1 MTQLQ
6 SGVLIEAL
14 SVSMGATG
22 MVIEKL
28 ATRRLPPVHARKGV
42 QMVATLVRDP
52 LWVLGFTL
60 LFLGLGTQV
69 LALTLAPISIV
80 QAVAA
85 CGITLFLVLSHFVLG
100 ERLNKI
106 EYLGIAAILTS
117 LLLLGMSV
125 NASDDHVSGS
135 ASLAGIFVL
144 SVPAM
149 IVGIIVFLL
158 TDRLNAATPRR
169 AHLKAPLFGIS
180 SGLLYGVGALALK
193 EMSTIV
199 KHHGLVDGVPR
210 VLISPG
216 IYLFLVS
223 TCLGFLVFQTA
234 LQRTMASVFV
244 PVNNVTSSSFFIVF
258 GTLLFHERFPSAET
272 PFLLRLGSFALI
284 LVGLAILA
292 LGKKPTAL
300 EEPTVEI
307 EVRPS
312 APSVEV
318 AAHAGT
324 NGGGHKLIPVPRVVD
339 PTAFLR
345 QRDREIAAASCSRE
359 TWEQYVHRLR
369 AERDANAWSRRA
381 QTVTDLGSSAVSVM
395 ERG

>member
-1 MTQLQ
+1 MTQLE

-28 ATRRLPPVHARKGV
+28 ATRRLPPIHARKGV
-42 QMVATLVRDP
+42 QMVATLARDP
-52 LWVLGFTL
+52 LWLLGFTL

-100 ERLNKI
+100 ERLSKI
-106 EYLGIAAILTS
+106 EYLGIAAILAS

-135 ASLAGIFVL
+135 ARLAGIFGV

-149 IVGIIVFLL
+149 ILGVIVFLL

-169 AHLKAPLFGIS
+169 AHLKAPLFGLS

-199 KHHGLVDGVPR
+199 KHHGLVDGAPR

-258 GTLLFHERFPSAET
+258 GTMLFHERLPSAET
-272 PFLLRLGSFALI
+272 PFLLRLSSFALI
-284 LVGLAILA
+284 LVGLAVLA
-292 LGKKPTAL
+292 LGKKPTAF
-300 EEPTVEI
+300 EEATI
-307 EVRPS
+307 EVEGVPS
-312 APSVEV
+312 ASSIEV
-318 AAHAGT
+318 AVHAGT
-324 NGGGHKLIPVPRVVD
+324 NGGGHGQKPAPRALN

-345 QRDREIAAASCSRE
+345 QRDREMATASCSRE
-359 TWEQYVHRLR
+359 TWERYVHSLR
-369 AERDANAWSRRA
+369 AVRDANALSRRA
-381 QTVTDLGSSAVSVM
+381 QTVPESHGARISSSIV
-395 ERG
+395 E

>member
-1 MTQLQ
+1 MWL
-6 SGVLIEAL
+6 
-14 SVSMGATG
+14 
-22 MVIEKL
+22 
-28 ATRRLPPVHARKGV
+28 
-42 QMVATLVRDP
+42 
-52 LWVLGFTL
+52 LGFTL

-100 ERLNKI
+100 ERLSKI
-106 EYLGIAAILTS
+106 EYLGIAAILAS

-135 ASLAGIFVL
+135 ARLAGIFGL

-149 IVGIIVFLL
+149 ILGVIVFLL
-158 TDRLNAATPRR
+158 TDRLNATTPRR
-169 AHLKAPLFGIS
+169 AHLKAPLFGLS

-199 KHHGLVDGVPR
+199 NHHGLVDGAPR

-258 GTLLFHERFPSAET
+258 GTMLFHERLPSAET

-284 LVGLAILA
+284 LVGLAVLA
-292 LGKKPTAL
+292 LGKKPTAY
-300 EEPTVEI
+300 EEATI
-307 EVRPS
+307 EVEGAPS
-312 APSVEV
+312 ASSIEV
-318 AAHAGT
+318 AVHAGT
-324 NGGGHKLIPVPRVVD
+324 NGGGNGQKPAPPVLS

-345 QRDREIAAASCSRE
+345 QRDREMATASCRRE
-359 TWEQYVHRLR
+359 TWERYVHSLR
-369 AERDANAWSRRA
+369 AVRDANALSRRA
-381 QTVTDLGSSAVSVM
+381 
-395 ERG
+395 